1 MYFPSGRWFDWYN
14 HSVATKKGR
23 ETLNLQTP
31 IDHVQIHIR
40 GGHIIP
46 MQEPAMTT
54 AASRNNPFS
63 LLVALDNNSSA
74 IGDMY
79 LDDGESLTA
88 TKNKFVSTHLKNFV
102 II

>member
-1 MYFPSGRWFDWYN
+1 MSKDVYFPGGRWFNWYN
-14 HSVATKKGR
+14 QSVVTEKGGIKQS
-23 ETLNLQTP
+23 LPTP
-31 IDHVQIHIR
+31 VDHIQIHVH

-63 LLVALDNNSSA
+63 LLVALDSTGSA
-74 IGDMY
+74 SGDMY

-88 TKNKFVSTHLKNFV
+88 TKNK
-102 II
+102 